1 MPQPKSAS
9 NPANEPEGPRLPGRP
24 RSFDRAAALDLALG
38 LFWRHGYE
46 GVSTATLAGAMGI
59 APPSLYAAFGNKE
72 SLYRECL
79 DLYAQRHGA
88 FLGDA
93 LLADL
98 SARACMEQALRAAC
112 RQYTDP
118 SHEAGCMVSTAGL
131 QGAPANAAQ
140 HAQTEAMRLQARQ
153 AIEQRLR
160 RARAEGE
167 LAAGTDCAALAGF
180 FALVIQGLAIQAR
193 DGASTSSLLRMVDVA
208 MAAWPAP
215 VSTGVRGR

>member
-1 MPQPKSAS
+1 MPKPRSATPS
-9 NPANEPEGPRLPGRP
+9 TKDSECTRLPGRP
-24 RSFDRAAALDLALG
+24 RGFDRAAALDLALD

-46 GVSTATLAGAMGI
+46 GVSTATLASAMGI

-93 LLADL
+93 LLSDL
-98 SARACMEQALRAAC
+98 PARACMKQALRAAC
-112 RQYTDP
+112 RQYTDS
-118 SHEAGCMVSTAGL
+118 SHVAGCMVSAAGL
-131 QGAPANAAQ
+131 QGSPAHAAQ

-153 AIEQRLR
+153 AIEQRLK
-160 RARAEGE
+160 RARTEGE
-167 LAAGTDCAALAGF
+167 LAAGTDCAALAGY

-208 MAAWPAP
+208 MAAWPAEAN
-215 VSTGVRGR
+215 TGVRGG

>member
-1 MPQPKSAS
+1 MPNSRSATT
-9 NPANEPEGPRLPGRP
+9 PAIVPEGSRLPGRP
-24 RSFDRAAALDLALG
+24 RSFDRAAALDLALD

-93 LLADL
+93 LLSGL
-98 SARACMEQALRAAC
+98 PARACMKQALRAAC

-118 SHEAGCMVSTAGL
+118 SHAAGCMVSAAGL
-131 QGAPANAAQ
+131 QGAPANSAQ

-167 LAAGTDCAALAGF
+167 LPAGADCAALAGY

-208 MAAWPAP
+208 MSAWPTEARAAAR
-215 VSTGVRGR
+215 TR